1 MEIFSKANE
10 ELVSGI
16 SDQLY
21 GYADVY
27 YASRKQIFLRQVR
40 SIVEKYIVQK
50 LFYKRK
56 TSTETLM
63 ALFSVIAQML
73 ILLLTGL
80 LIILEIL
87 LLEPLPQ

>member
-50 LFYKRK
+50 LFLQKER
-56 TSTETLM
+56 L
-63 ALFSVIAQML
+63 ALRR
-73 ILLLTGL
+73 
-80 LIILEIL
+80 
-87 LLEPLPQ
+87 